1 MDNQLTNQIVIYKT
15 PGGEVSL
22 SVKLENETVWLTQ
35 ASIAELFKIERSVIT
50 KHLLNIFKEDELSQD
65 SVCAFFAHTA
75 ADGKTYQTKFYSL
88 DAIISVGY
96 RVNSKRATQFRQ
108 WATKTLRD
116 HIIKGFTVNSSRLAQ
131 VPLARVKEFEQA
143 IALLESAR
151 QKSLSSDEA
160 KGLLDVI
167 TSYAKTWLL
176 LEQYD
181 KQTLSTTGGK
191 KISKQLQLNHAR
203 AAIAELKKKLLA
215 EKQAGEIFGQ
225 ERGSS
230 FQGVLGNIEQSFD
243 GKDLYPTLEEKA
255 AHLLYFLVKDH
266 PFSDG
271 NKRIGAFLFIVYLA
285 HNNFLI
291 NKKGERKLNDN
302 ALAAL
307 TLLIA
312 ESQPRQKDTMVA
324 LTVNLLRNKI

>member
-1 MDNQLTNQIVIYKT
+1 MDNQPTNQIVIYKT

-22 SVKLENETVWLTQ
+22 NVKLENETVWLTQ

-50 KHLLNIFKEDELSQD
+50 KHIRNIFKEDELSQD

-75 ADGKTYQTKFYSL
+75 ADGKTYQTKFYNL

-181 KQTLSTTGGK
+181 KQTLSATGGK
-191 KISKQLQLNHAR
+191 KISKPLQLNHAR
-203 AAIAELKKKLLA
+203 TAIAELKKKLLA

-225 ERGSS
+225 ERGGS
-230 FQGVLGNIEQSFD
+230 FQSVLGNIEQSFD
-243 GKDLYPTLEEKA
+243 EKDLYPTLEEKA

-291 NKKGERKLNDN
+291 NKKGERKFNDN

-312 ESQPRQKDTMVA
+312 ESNPRQKDTMVA